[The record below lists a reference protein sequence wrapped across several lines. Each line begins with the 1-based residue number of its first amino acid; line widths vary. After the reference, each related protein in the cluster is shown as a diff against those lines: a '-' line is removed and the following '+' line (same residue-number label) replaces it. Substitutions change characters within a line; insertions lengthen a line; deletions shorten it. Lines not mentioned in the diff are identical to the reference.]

1 MARSVTAVFATAW
14 LALGLF
20 IREPH
25 WVFLPLWGL
34 FPGDCSF
41 HGPLCHVAALWLW
54 IFVFG
59 AALVALGFVALQRN
73 SKLAAVTFAAVLLF
87 SGYIGAWRAV

>member
-1 MARSVTAVFATAW
+1 MARTFTAILVTLW
-14 LALGLF
+14 LGSGLF

-41 HGPLCHVAALWLW
+41 HGSPSQMAALWGW
-54 IFVFG
+54 IIAVG
-59 AALVALGFVALQRN
+59 AALLALVFVALQRN
-73 SKLAAVTFAAVLLF
+73 SKLAAGMFAIALLF
-87 SGYIGAWRAV
+87 SGYIAAWRAV

>member
-1 MARSVTAVFATAW
+1 MARTFTAILLTVW
-14 LALGLF
+14 LGMGLF

-41 HGPLCHVAALWLW
+41 HGSLAHVTALSGW
-54 IFVFG
+54 ILVFG
-59 AALVALGFVALQRN
+59 AALVGLAFLALQRN
-73 SKLAAVTFAAVLLF
+73 SKLAAASFAVLLLF

>member
-1 MARSVTAVFATAW
+1 MARTFTAILMTVW
-14 LALGLF
+14 LGLGLF

-41 HGPLCHVAALWLW
+41 HGSLSHAAALSAW
-54 IFVFG
+54 IFCFA
-59 AALVALGFVALQRN
+59 AALVGLVFLAFHRN
-73 SKLAAVTFAAVLLF
+73 SKLAAGIFAVVLLF
-87 SGYIGAWRAV
+87 SGYIGLWRAV

>member
-1 MARSVTAVFATAW
+1 MARTFTGMLVTVW
-14 LALGLF
+14 LAAGLF

-41 HGPLCHVAALWLW
+41 HGSLAHLAALWAW
-54 IFVFG
+54 IFAFG
-59 AALVALGFVALQRN
+59 AALGALAFLGLQRN
-73 SKLAAVTFAAVLLF
+73 SKLAAATFSVALLF
-87 SGYIGAWRAV
+87 SAYIGAWRAV

>member
-1 MARSVTAVFATAW
+1 MARSFTAVLATAW
-14 LALGLF
+14 LAAGLF
-20 IREPH
+20 IPEPH

-41 HGPLCHVAALWLW
+41 HGPLPQVAALWGW

-59 AALVALGFVALQRN
+59 AALVALVFVALQRN
-73 SKLAAVTFAAVLLF
+73 SKLAAVTFAVVLLF
-87 SGYIGAWRAV
+87 SGYMGAWRAV

>member
-1 MARSVTAVFATAW
+1 MARTFTAILLTVW
-14 LALGLF
+14 LGMGLF

-41 HGPLCHVAALWLW
+41 HGSLSQVAALWGW
-54 IFVFG
+54 IFSFG
-59 AALVALGFVALQRN
+59 AALAALVFLAFGRG
-73 SKLAAVTFAAVLLF
+73 SKLAAGIFAVVLLF
-87 SGYIGAWRAV
+87 SAYMGAWRAV

>member
-1 MARSVTAVFATAW
+1 MARNFTAMLLTVW
-14 LALGLF
+14 LGLGLF

-41 HGPLCHVAALWLW
+41 HGSLSHVAALWRRWFSLR
-54 IFVFG
+54 FG
-59 AALVALGFVALQRN
+59 ETVNLQPECLL
-73 SKLAAVTFAAVLLF
+73 SCSCFLATWAYGELF
-87 SGYIGAWRAV
+87 E